1 MSVKRLLIA
10 ISLLASG
17 YLAGYY
23 VGRRSS
29 ALPEPAKQAAQAPA
43 LPANRPSPLKATFLF
58 PGSVQLPER
67 NPQIRCD
74 FRDPPDET
82 GFAAVT
88 VTNLAD
94 RTYSVDYHI
103 YGYDSEGRRV
113 SEGEDQLVIG
123 PREKVLRKVLIVS
136 QTPVSRI
143 DFGTTFSVQMT
154 LKERS

>member
-1 MSVKRLLIA
+1 MKRLLIA
-10 ISLLASG
+10 MALLASG
-17 YLAGYY
+17 FLAGFY

-29 ALPEPAKQAAQAPA
+29 ALPGPARPAAEAPP
-43 LPANRPSPLKATFLF
+43 LTPIRPSPLKATFSF

-88 VTNLAD
+88 VTNLTD
-94 RTYSVDYHI
+94 RSYSLDYHI

-113 SEGEDQLVIG
+113 SEGEDEFVIG
-123 PREKVLRKVLIVS
+123 RRESVVRRVLMVS
-136 QTPVSRI
+136 QAPVSRR
-143 DFGTTFSVQMT
+143 DFGATFSVQMT
-154 LKERS
+154 LKE